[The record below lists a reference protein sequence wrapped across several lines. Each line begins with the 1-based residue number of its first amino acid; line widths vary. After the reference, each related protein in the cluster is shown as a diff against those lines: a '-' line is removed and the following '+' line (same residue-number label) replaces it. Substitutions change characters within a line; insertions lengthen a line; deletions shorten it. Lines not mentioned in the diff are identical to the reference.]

1 MSALVDKLKGKAKTL
16 SKGDKIPSSAA
27 LKEDNPEKGTVD
39 LSSLPGTNIIVGVPG
54 AFTPPCSSQVP
65 GYVQQADQFAAKG
78 VKGIYIV
85 AVNDAF
91 TTQAW
96 KEKLNANHPLVHFL
110 ADDTGA
116 FSKAAGLDFDASGLL
131 GNHRSQRYAAI
142 VENGAVKDI
151 FVEDEAPGVTV
162 TEAAKVLQHV

>member
-1 MSALVDKLKGKAKTL
+1 MTL
-16 SKGDKIPSSAA
+16 D
-27 LKEDNPEKGTVD
+27 
-39 LSSLPGTNIIVGVPG
+39 IIVGVPG

-65 GYVQQADQFAAKG
+65 GYVAQAEQFAAKG

-96 KEKLNANHPLVHFL
+96 KEKLGVAKEHPIVHFL

-116 FSKAAGLDFDASGLL
+116 VSSFNPSSSPDT
-131 GNHRSQRYAAI
+131 R
-142 VENGAVKDI
+142 
-151 FVEDEAPGVTV
+151 
-162 TEAAKVLQHV
+162 